1 MQIIKQRYYTPEEY
15 LELEEAADYKSEYI
29 DGQIIPM
36 AGGTINHNQ
45 IALNLSTELNFAF
58 KKQNY
63 LVFMSDVR
71 LWIPQ
76 KHTYTY
82 PDVMILAGEPEFF
95 NNRRDIILNPQ
106 IIVEVLSKSTKGYDR
121 EDKFQAYRTIS
132 TFQEYLLIDQT
143 RIHLEQFSKTGKKQ
157 WALREY
163 DEEDEAIALVT
174 VPFEISLQ
182 DLYNKVKFEPVES
195 EGESADVEGLG

>member
-132 TFQEYLLIDQT
+132 TFQEYLLIDET
-143 RIHLEQFSKTGKKQ
+143 RIHVDQFSKTGKKQ
-157 WALREY
+157 WTLREY

-174 VPFEISLQ
+174 VPFEISLH

-195 EGESADVEGLG
+195 KGESPDVEELG